1 MESRLSRW
9 CDGLLEAGWLV
20 AILAIPIFFN
30 IHSERV
36 FEPDKLALLRSIALI
51 MAAVWLVGLI
61 DRRGWRDMPDC
72 GPATR
77 RPSGIGRW
85 CCPCWRWC

>member
-36 FEPDKLALLRSIALI
+36 FEPDKLALLLSLI
-51 MAAVWLVGLI
+51 HI
-61 DRRGWRDMPDC
+61 
-72 GPATR
+72 
-77 RPSGIGRW
+77 
-85 CCPCWRWC
+85 